1 MISLDQVKIILGEFL
16 DTQVLNHSE
25 NSFFKWVVRGSV
37 VLYLNNL
44 ENNLSVYKPLLINLG
59 ILDQDLW
66 VNPEAV
72 KTFLD
77 NAFKAEPTLK
87 LNLFGST
94 ISFTKEDGD
103 ALIALMEKYNGS

>member
-1 MISLDQVKIILGEFL
+1 MIPLDQVKLILGEFL
-16 DTQVLNHSE
+16 DNQVISHSD
-25 NSFFKWVVRGSV
+25 NSLFKWFVRGSA

-44 ENNLSVYKPLLINLG
+44 ENTLTSYVPLLTSLG
-59 ILDQDLW
+59 ILDQDLR

-72 KTFLD
+72 KIFLD

-87 LNLFGST
+87 LNLLGST

>member
-1 MISLDQVKIILGEFL
+1 MISLDRVKLILGKFL
-16 DTQVLNHSE
+16 DTQVLSHSE
-25 NSFFKWVVRGSV
+25 NSFFKWVVRGSA

-44 ENNLSVYKPLLINLG
+44 ENNLNPYKSLLTSLG
-59 ILDQDLW
+59 ILDQDLR

-87 LNLFGST
+87 LNLLGST